1 MLIEMIKLEFFNVQM
16 LFFWLFYFNNNI
28 SNIEMLDNFNF
39 VIFILLLILLFD
51 EDIVNGKDM
60 ESLYIGLEYVMVKGV
75 GSEQI

>member
-1 MLIEMIKLEFFNVQM
+1 M

-60 ESLYIGLEYVMVKGV
+60 ESLYIGLEDVMVKGV
-75 GSEQI
+75 GSE